1 MLRKDAA
8 KRIGVLPNTIDTY
21 VKNGRIRITKI
32 GKANDYNEE
41 DIERVRVEL
50 EELRNKPPV
59 PRNYSIEYV
68 EKFKQDWRKMQR
80 SFGYAK

>member
-8 KRIGVLPNTIDTY
+8 KRIGVLPGTIDTY
-21 VKNGRIRITKI
+21 VKNGRVRITKI

-41 DIERVRVEL
+41 DVERVRNEI

-59 PRNYSIEYV
+59 PRNYRIEYV
-68 EKFKQDWRKMQR
+68 ERFKQDWRKMQR

>member
-41 DIERVRVEL
+41 DVERVRVEL
-50 EELRNKPPV
+50 EEIRNKPPV

-68 EKFKQDWRKMQR
+68 EKFKQEWRKMQR

>member
-41 DIERVRVEL
+41 DVERVRAEI

-59 PRNYSIEYV
+59 PRNYRIEYV
-68 EKFKQDWRKMQR
+68 ERFKQDWRKMQR

>member
-41 DIERVRVEL
+41 DVERVRVEL
-50 EELRNKPPV
+50 EEIRNKPPV

-80 SFGYAK
+80 SLGYAK